1 MFTPSWVCNAQNNLV
16 DNAWFEKTSVF
27 NVENGKSWIATTDKI
42 EFPHKKNKTWQ
53 NMLMKEDLKSLV
65 EKHLM

>member
-16 DNAWFEKTSVF
+16 DNAWFGKTSVF
-27 NVENGKSWIATTDKI
+27 NIENGKSWIVTTDKI
-42 EFPHKKNKTWQ
+42 EFPHKKSK

-65 EKHLM
+65 ERHPI